1 MAIKHGRKPEDVPK
15 PDVDCE
21 VKQTCY
27 IQNLKKTIVGV
38 IKNPMIFK
46 LN

>member
-27 IQNLKKTIVGV
+27 IQNKKTHCWCVKKPNDI
-38 IKNPMIFK
+38 
-46 LN
+46 